1 MQTVSYYSID
11 AYQQIANSQ
20 ASLDDTIPSLLSPMP
35 LILQGN
41 VIVRDG
47 ATYEIYG
54 TPEMIE
60 KYGKWRYFTG
70 EIEQYA
76 EGEIRVLTLL
86 SLSLSHSLSL
96 SLYRSID
103 LTLI

>member
-47 ATYEIYG
+47 ATYEIYD

-76 EGEIRVLTLL
+76 EGEIRVITLL